1 MRHSDTIITNHC
13 KPDHLDFVVEAMEI
27 LYRKDNHIYQDS
39 FSSFFP
45 GRHELLPPFI
55 PSAVFTQP
63 LRSYPLQIAVTLKLF
78 LCASIHS
85 SVSLLSTNR
94 DPSCLS
100 MCSNKKPSSSL
111 ASDRSACGRPHQA
124 LWILFLESVTEF
136 RQCVSR
142 MFLGLLIPFQARL
155 DPPSGGP
162 PGSFSF
168 VCSFHKG
175 LPHV

>member
-1 MRHSDTIITNHC
+1 MLKLWKFCIEKTTTFTKIHLAVSSQEDMSCFLHS
-13 KPDHLDFVVEAMEI
+13 
-27 LYRKDNHIYQDS
+27 
-39 FSSFFP
+39 FP
-45 GRHELLPPFI
+45 F
-55 PSAVFTQP
+55 AVFTQP
-63 LRSYPLQIAVTLKLF
+63 LRSYPLQVAVTLKLF

-142 MFLGLLIPFQARL
+142 MFLGLLIPFQASVDL
-155 DPPSGGP
+155 PSGGP

-175 LPHV
+175 LPHM